1 MNKRKIT
8 VLVAMAIAL
17 SGCSIG
23 RINENMRAADKDSL
37 EVSKK
42 LHSDFAARP
51 TVQFHTEQWVNT
63 QPIKLTEKNPPQK
76 TVNCNITYKPGKA
89 VDIYQFA
96 QDISALC
103 GIPVRITPDVAI
115 MLRGGGAS
123 YESQTRQTSSV
134 PAPLPGKV
142 DANGMV
148 PLQALGA
155 SASAMPVSNT
165 SSLISDISF
174 AGNVADILDP
184 VVSRLGLSW
193 KIENGRISIYYLETK
208 QFFIDTSN
216 ATSKLNSSI
225 KSGIS
230 TQTGTSGNSGTGD
243 SNTQGVTGNSGSNSN
258 TELFMSNDIYGD
270 LKKTAESMLTP
281 GIGRLSMNNSSG
293 TIVVTD
299 VPEVVAQIG
308 EYVES
313 ENSSFSKQVRL
324 SVKVYTVS
332 LDTSDE
338 LGINWGLVYQSLAGK
353 YGINLSNTFANS
365 TDAISGGFS
374 VLNTATGSARQFAGS
389 DFMLSA
395 LSEQVN
401 VTDVKTTNIMTTNM
415 AAVPVAIANQL
426 TYLQSITSQQTS
438 NVGSSFSLNPGSIT
452 TGTNITILPKVTP
465 DNNKVMLTMI
475 MDISTLNQLRKIS
488 SPDNSNQLEAPNVDS
503 NSINQRV
510 WMRPNETLVMSG
522 FEQDVKS
529 GSKQGVGDPN
539 NIILGGGMKGDHKK
553 SLLVITVTPSVS

>member
-1 MNKRKIT
+1 MKMLKIS
-8 VLVAMAIAL
+8 VLVAVAIAL

-23 RINENMRAADKDSL
+23 RINQNMRAAENDSL

-42 LHSDFAARP
+42 LHNDFAARP
-51 TVQFHTEQWVNT
+51 TVQFHTEQWINT
-63 QPIKLTEKNPPQK
+63 QPIKLSEKNPPQK

-89 VDIYQFA
+89 VDLYQFA

-115 MLRGGGAS
+115 MLRGSSTTYGT
-123 YESQTRQTSSV
+123 QPRQNSSV

-155 SASAMPVSNT
+155 SSAAVPVN
-165 SSLISDISF
+165 SSSDLISDISF
-174 AGNVADILDP
+174 SGNVADILDP

-193 KIENGRISIYYLETK
+193 KTEDNRISIYYLETK
-208 QFFIDTSN
+208 QFYIDTSN

-230 TQTGTSGNSGTGD
+230 SQAGASSSTGTGD
-243 SNTQGVTGNSGSNSN
+243 TSSQGVTGNSGSNSN
-258 TELFMSNDIYGD
+258 TELSMANDIYGD

-299 VPEVVAQIG
+299 VPEVVARVGQYL
-308 EYVES
+308 EA

-338 LGINWGLVYQSLAGK
+338 LGINWKLVYSSLAGK
-353 YGINLSNTFANS
+353 YGINLSNTFASS
-365 TDAISGGFS
+365 TDAITGGFS
-374 VLNTATGSARQFAGS
+374 VLNTATGSAAQFAGS

-395 LSEQVN
+395 LSEQAN

-426 TYLQSITSQQTS
+426 TYLQSVTSQQTS

-465 DNNKVMLTMI
+465 DNSKLQLTMI
-475 MDISTLNQLRKIS
+475 MDISTLNQLRRIP
-488 SPDNSNQLEAPNVDS
+488 SPDNAARLEAPDVDS

-529 GSKQGVGDPN
+529 ATKQGVGDPD
-539 NIILGGGMKGDHKK
+539 NIVFGGGMKGDHKK
-553 SLLVITVTPSVS
+553 TLLVITVTPSVS

>member
-1 MNKRKIT
+1 MKKRKIS
-8 VLVAMAIAL
+8 VLVAVAIAL
-17 SGCSIG
+17 SGCSLG
-23 RINENMRAADKDSL
+23 RINDNMRAANDDSN

-51 TVQFHTEQWVNT
+51 TVQFHTEQWINT
-63 QPIKLTEKNPPQK
+63 QPIKLTEKNTPQK

-96 QDISALC
+96 QDISGLC

-115 MLRGGGAS
+115 MLRGGGGS

-134 PAPLPGKV
+134 PAPLPGRV
-142 DANGMV
+142 DSNGMV
-148 PLQALGA
+148 PLQALG
-155 SASAMPVSNT
+155 SASTAMPVS
-165 SSLISDISF
+165 SSSALISDISF

-193 KIENGRISIYYLETK
+193 KIENNRISIYYLETK
-208 QFFIDTSN
+208 QFSIDTSN

-230 TQTGTSGNSGTGD
+230 TQAGTSGSSGTGD
-243 SNTQGVTGNSGSNSN
+243 SSSQGVTGNSGSNSN
-258 TELFMSNDIYGD
+258 TELAMSNDIYGD
-270 LKKTAESMLTP
+270 LRKTAESMLTP

-299 VPEVVAQIG
+299 VPEVVDQIG
-308 EYVES
+308 DYLQS
-313 ENSSFSKQVRL
+313 ENSSFSKQVKL
-324 SVKVYTVS
+324 SVKVYTIS
-332 LDTSDE
+332 LNDSDE
-338 LGINWGLVYQSLAGK
+338 LGINWGLVYRSLAGK

-374 VLNTATGSARQFAGS
+374 VLNTATGSAAQFAGS
-389 DFMLSA
+389 DFMLNA
-395 LSEQVN
+395 LSEQVT

-452 TGTNITILPKVTP
+452 TGTNITILPKVAP
-465 DNNKVMLTMI
+465 DNAKMMLTMI

-488 SPDNSNQLEAPNVDS
+488 SPDNAQQLEAPNVDS

-522 FEQDVKS
+522 FEQDNKS
-529 GSKQGVGDPN
+529 GTKQGVGDPN
-539 NIILGGGMKGDHKK
+539 NILFGGGMKGGHKK